1 MEREKVTEGLEAAEA
16 EKGDLGSSDKLA
28 LDGNN
33 SDNFDQKPGD
43 IRGYV
48 CDFGGLFFLI
58 FIFFPFF
65 GMCLFD

>member
-1 MEREKVTEGLEAAEA
+1 MEREKVTEGLEEAEA

-48 CDFGGLFFLI
+48 CDFGGLFFFNFYFLT
-58 FIFFPFF
+58 
-65 GMCLFD
+65 LFWYVFV